1 MVRQLRAI
9 SVGRLAPVKN
19 VDLIIDAWSDIEIPL
34 SVVGDGPEYSKLV
47 RLSRLANLQDR
58 VQFLGERSDVG
69 ELMEEADL
77 LVSASEREGFSYVV
91 LEALQ
96 SNLVVVSTRTGI
108 AAELVPE
115 EFLMNTPTASSL
127 AEIVNRT
134 VCSIDSAR
142 EAFASAWSE
151 AARLTVERM
160 VHETESVYLET
171 LAASRNERP

>member
-1 MVRQLRAI
+1 MVSHVRAI

-19 VDLIIDAWSDIEIPL
+19 LDLIIDAWSDIEVPL
-34 SVVGDGPEYSKLV
+34 TVVGDGPEYSKLV
-47 RLSRLANLQDR
+47 RLTKLAKLQDR

-77 LVSASEREGFSYVV
+77 LVSASEHEGFSYVV

-115 EFLMNTPTASSL
+115 EFLIDTPTASSL
-127 AEIVNRT
+127 SKVVNRA
-134 VCSIDSAR
+134 VSSFDLAR
-142 EAFASAWSE
+142 EAFASAWKE
-151 AARLTVERM
+151 AARFTVQRM
-160 VHETESVYLET
+160 VRETESVYFET
-171 LAASRNERP
+171 LTGSRNEQP